1 MSLLE
6 EEGIPVPKDRQVI
19 GIIEEVV
26 GWAHARVRCFD
37 GKTRICRVP
46 QNKKMHRNIWLKKG
60 TYVLVEPWELQSDK
74 KGDILYSYTDTE
86 VEWLKKKGYLK
97 IEEEF

>member
-1 MSLLE
+1 MSLSE
-6 EEGIPVPKDRQVI
+6 DKETPVPKGNQVI

-26 GWAHARVRCFD
+26 GWAHAKVRCFD

-46 QNKKMHRNIWLKKG
+46 QNKKMHKNIWLKKG
-60 TYVLVEPWELQSDK
+60 VYVLVEPWELQSDK
-74 KGDILYSYTDTE
+74 KGDILYTYSTSE
-86 VEWLKKKGYLK
+86 VEWLKKNGYLK

>member
-1 MSLLE
+1 MVTIE
-6 EEGIPVPKDRQVI
+6 NKKVPLPDGKKVI
-19 GIIEEVV
+19 GIIDELV

-46 QNKKMHRNIWLKKG
+46 KRISKRIWLKRG
-60 TYVLVEPWELQSDK
+60 EYVLVDPWEIEGDK
-74 KGDILYSYTDTE
+74 KGDIIHIYSKTE
-86 VEWLKKKGYLK
+86 VEWLRKHGYLE